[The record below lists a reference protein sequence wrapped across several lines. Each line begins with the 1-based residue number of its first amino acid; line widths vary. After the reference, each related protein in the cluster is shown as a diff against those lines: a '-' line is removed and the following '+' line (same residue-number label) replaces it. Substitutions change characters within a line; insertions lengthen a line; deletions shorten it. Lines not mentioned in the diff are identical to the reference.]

1 MTPLRDT
8 TTAVAHPV
16 VVGCCSWN
24 MDVVVIIKQLCR
36 RCFSGGDVAF
46 FFCFCFTVQLLLLLS
61 CMFILLQLS
70 LALPQRIVRY
80 FVIAIALLLFCLLIG
95 VASVVFVFAV

>member
-1 MTPLRDT
+1 M
-8 TTAVAHPV
+8 
-16 VVGCCSWN
+16 
-24 MDVVVIIKQLCR
+24 
-36 RCFSGGDVAF
+36 AF